1 MAGYIPLPN
10 GVRDASELSGVVSSL
25 CLSKSPLQ
33 QSTDHRAAAAD
44 RSIATLS
51 SQTSVSLHSVSDAG
65 KPV

>member
-1 MAGYIPLPN
+1 MAGYIPLPD
-10 GVRDASELSGVVSSL
+10 GVRDASELSSVVSSL

-33 QSTDHRAAAAD
+33 QSTDHRAAAAAS
-44 RSIATLS
+44 SIATL